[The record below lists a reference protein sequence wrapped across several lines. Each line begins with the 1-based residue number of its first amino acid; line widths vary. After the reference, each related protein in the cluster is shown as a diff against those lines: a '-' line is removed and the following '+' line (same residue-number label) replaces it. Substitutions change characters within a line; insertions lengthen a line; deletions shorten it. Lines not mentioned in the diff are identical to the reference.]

1 MDTLHRI
8 SHSTIFWQIMFFLM
22 SCIAVTNY
30 VIRPRV
36 IIKTEHIYLIYEH
49 PSDEHPMIETRA
61 I

>member
-1 MDTLHRI
+1 
-8 SHSTIFWQIMFFLM
+8 MFFLM